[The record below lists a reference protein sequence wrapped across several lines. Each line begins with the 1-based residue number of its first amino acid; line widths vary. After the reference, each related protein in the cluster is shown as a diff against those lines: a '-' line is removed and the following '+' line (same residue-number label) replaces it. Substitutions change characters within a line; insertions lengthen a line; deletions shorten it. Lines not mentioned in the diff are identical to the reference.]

1 MEYGV
6 HSNYIH
12 MYARLLSTT
21 LQNDYKLFISIVM
34 NDCSKICF
42 LFVFHIVYGSEKNVS

>member
-21 LQNDYKLFISIVM
+21 LQNDYKLFKSIVM
-34 NDCSKICF
+34 NVSLNMCF